1 MNDNKVIKI
10 KPGIQ
15 HYTWGGSSYIP
26 AWLGLENPDR
36 QPFAEAWYGDHPL
49 APAVAD
55 ENLVPL
61 NQLIGNAPEIFLGKE
76 SLDTYGTRLPFLLK
90 ILDVKDMLSLQ
101 LHPDKIGAMAGF
113 ELENKAGIPLNAANR
128 NYKDQNH
135 KPELLYALSDFWML
149 QGFVPLDTIRTRF
162 ESLVPEFALPKA
174 LSWRSLMQVIWDLDG
189 PTYITHTQS
198 LISNL
203 SKHNTS
209 DKNQIYHWISKAFKQ
224 YPPHAASIDR
234 GLLVM
239 LMLHVQYLSPGQ
251 VGYQAPGVIHA
262 YLEGQNVELMANSD
276 NVLRGGL
283 TPKHIDPIEFLKHL
297 DADSPGQSIIKPIY
311 LMDDEVA
318 FNPPVHDFWLKHY
331 NVLEGKSKPIQFD
344 TASIL
349 LNKSGTLKCGNI
361 VVIKGDSL
369 LIPAYSS
376 IQLESVESG
385 EYFLAISSM

>member
-1 MNDNKVIKI
+1 MKSDSAIKI

-15 HYTWGGSSYIP
+15 QYAWGGTTYIP
-26 AWLGLENPDR
+26 HWLGIENPKA

-49 APAVAD
+49 APAVTV
-55 ENLVPL
+55 ENDIAL
-61 NQLIGNAPEIFLGKE
+61 NQLITTDPESLLGKE
-76 SLDTYGTRLPFLLK
+76 SMDVYGARLPFLLK
-90 ILDVKDMLSLQ
+90 ILDVKEMLSLQ
-101 LHPDKIGAMAGF
+101 LHPDKKGAMEGF
-113 ELENKAGIPLNAANR
+113 DLENKAGIAVNASNR

-135 KPELLYALSDFWML
+135 KPEILYALSDFWML
-149 QGFVPLDTIRTRF
+149 QGFVPLDTILTRF
-162 ESLVPEFALPKA
+162 ASLVPEFALPKA
-174 LSWRSLMQVIWDLDG
+174 LSWRSLMQVIWGLDG
-189 PTYITHTQS
+189 PTYMTYTQT
-198 LISNL
+198 LQNNL
-203 SKHNTS
+203 VKHNTD
-209 DKNQIYHWISKAFKQ
+209 DKNQIYHWISKAFNQ
-224 YPPHAASIDR
+224 YPPNAASIDR

-283 TPKHIDPIEFLKHL
+283 TPKHIDPVELLKHL
-297 DADSPGQSIIKPIY
+297 DTDSPGQCIIKPIY

-331 NVLEGKSKPIQFD
+331 NVLEGKSKNIQFD

-349 LNKSGTLKCGNI
+349 LNKSGTLKCNDI
-361 VVIKGDSL
+361 LVNKGDSL
-369 LIPAYSS
+369 LIPAYSA

-385 EYFLAISSM
+385 EYFLAISSL